1 MLIVLTSWIYILLL
15 CLTAGTGMQKFLCR
29 TGLLRQS
36 GSGGI
41 SAAVMTGVAV
51 LTLYAEYFSILCKVG
66 AAAHLIMLAL
76 LAATAWKVRMELR
89 DSLRKIRVLFCSP
102 EGAALLFLIILT
114 AFFTSRG
121 EFHTDTGIY
130 HAQAIR
136 IIEDYGTIRGAG
148 NLQLHFAYNSSYL
161 VFAALFTMSWIL
173 PQALHTTTGF
183 LAVFLI
189 CIAIHDLL
197 QIRKHRYHGADA
209 VAAGILLYYI
219 TNLTGSMSPA
229 TDYGTM
235 YLILYLLYAWLKTAE
250 KYRDGDIKGD
260 VSLRYGILSVFAV
273 FLVSEKLSAASL
285 VILALSPFL
294 SLLRQ
299 KQGRKIGAFLILGIL
314 SILPFLIRNVLI
326 SGWLIYPV
334 ESIDL
339 FRVAWKIPA
348 AYLEKDAAQI
358 KVWGRCLYD
367 VTRLHDPLSVWL
379 PVWWSAQRSFERL
392 LLLAQAG
399 ACLLILFMLIS
410 AFLHRRKIQKPQ
422 AVFYVTLAAGIA
434 LWFFTSPFI
443 RYGLAFLLCFPLCV
457 TADFID
463 VLHLETEKKPRN
475 IRAGGQVLTVCVA
488 AAVLICALPW
498 TANYLK
504 DDADFL
510 VKRAADPYYLE
521 QKPFEDSKTDSV

>member
-1 MLIVLTSWIYILLL
+1 MLIVLISWIYILLL

-36 GSGGI
+36 GSCGI

-66 AAAHLIMLAL
+66 ATAHLIMLAL
-76 LAATAWKVRMELR
+76 LAATAWKVRIELR

-250 KYRDGDIKGD
+250 KYRDGDIKGGVCAALYSAD
-260 VSLRYGILSVFAV
+260 REEEILRYGILSVFAV

-379 PVWWSAQRSFERL
+379 PVWWSAQRSYERL
-392 LLLAQAG
+392 LLLSQAG
-399 ACLLILFMLIS
+399 ALLLILFMIVS
-410 AFLHRRKIQKPQ
+410 AILHRRKLQKAQ
-422 AVFYVTLAAGIA
+422 VVFYVTLAAGIA

-443 RYGLAFLLCFPLCV
+443 RYGLAFLLCFPLCAA
-457 TADFID
+457 ADFID
-463 VLHLETEKKPRN
+463 VLHLETEKKAAEYTCGRTGTDCLRGRCR
-475 IRAGGQVLTVCVA
+475 IDLC
-488 AAVLICALPW
+488 AAV
-498 TANYLK
+498 
-504 DDADFL
+504 
-510 VKRAADPYYLE
+510 
-521 QKPFEDSKTDSV
+521 DS